1 MKKLVP
7 AERSSK
13 SNIPPASNT
22 PNASKPRIAVTNQPH
37 TVSGMRMRLMPGA
50 RRSIVVA
57 MKFSAPSSDARQK
70 SEMLTI
76 HSVWPQPSPGPVISP
91 RPLSGV

>member
-7 AERSSK
+7 AERSSRSK
-13 SNIPPASNT
+13 IPPASST

-37 TVSGMRMRLMPGA
+37 TVSGMRIRLMPGA
-50 RRSIVVA
+50 RMSIVVA

-70 SEMLTI
+70 SEMLMI
-76 HSVWPQPSPGPVISP
+76 HIVWPHLRRGP
-91 RPLSGV
+91 